1 MSRNDQVTRQWLLLK
16 KLESARGVT
25 LQELADS
32 LPEDLSRHPRTIRR
46 DLEALEVRFP
56 LVTEQGAGQTR
67 WRLMDGYRHIPQL
80 AFSPTKLMALV
91 FSRDL
96 LKPLDGTEIKASLDS
111 ALNKAAAVL
120 PPEGTAHGGCRDIS
134 RSVSGRTSDLPSLD
148 VRLPCLVGAR
158 HASPWGV
165 GRTDPFALNLSKP
178 VLSESK
184 GANS

>member
-1 MSRNDQVTRQWLLLK
+1 MSRNDQVTRQWLPLK
-16 KLESARGVT
+16 KMESARGVT

-67 WRLMDGYRHIPQL
+67 WRLMDGYHQVPPL
-80 AFSPTKLMALV
+80 VLSPTELMALV

-111 ALNKAAAVL
+111 VFNCAR
-120 PPEGTAHGGCRDIS
+120 C
-134 RSVSGRTSDLPSLD
+134 VS
-148 VRLPCLVGAR
+148 R
-158 HASPWGV
+158 HAWQANRGGV
-165 GRTDPFALNLSKP
+165 ALRP
-178 VLSESK
+178 PDRRVGERPP
-184 GANS
+184 